1 MSRLSVRNSGAQHE
15 AEPNSESLDHDHS
28 YFGRV
33 GTGLLPD
40 WFSSVVVLLA
50 PALLAALVVASTLA
64 DGKNLHVGAN
74 TAGVAVAGVA
84 FWRGASVIVG
94 VVIAAVV
101 TAGIRAL

>member
-1 MSRLSVRNSGAQHE
+1 MTAAVAWSVVGGA
-15 AEPNSESLDHDHS
+15 AAVTAFIKGVGPFALG
-28 YFGRV
+28 GRQ
-33 GTGLLPD
+33 LPT

-64 DGKNLHVGAN
+64 EGKNLHVGAN
-74 TAGVAVAGVA
+74 TAGVAAAGVA

-101 TAGIRAL
+101 TAALRAIA

>member
-1 MSRLSVRNSGAQHE
+1 MTAGVAWAVVGGA
-15 AEPNSESLDHDHS
+15 AAVTAVIKGIGPFTLG
-28 YFGRV
+28 GRE
-33 GTGLLPD
+33 LPE

-74 TAGVAVAGVA
+74 TAGVAVAGIA

>member
-1 MSRLSVRNSGAQHE
+1 MTAGVAWGVVGGA
-15 AEPNSESLDHDHS
+15 AAVTAVIKGIGPFALG
-28 YFGRV
+28 GRE
-33 GTGLLPD
+33 LPE

-94 VVIAAVV
+94 VVLAAVV
-101 TAGIRAL
+101 TAGLRAL

>member
-1 MSRLSVRNSGAQHE
+1 MTAGVAWAVVGGA
-15 AEPNSESLDHDHS
+15 AAVTAVIKGIGPFALG
-28 YFGRV
+28 GRE
-33 GTGLLPD
+33 LPE

-64 DGKNLHVGAN
+64 DGRNLHVGAN
-74 TAGVAVAGVA
+74 TAGVAAAGVA

-101 TAGIRAL
+101 TAGLRAL